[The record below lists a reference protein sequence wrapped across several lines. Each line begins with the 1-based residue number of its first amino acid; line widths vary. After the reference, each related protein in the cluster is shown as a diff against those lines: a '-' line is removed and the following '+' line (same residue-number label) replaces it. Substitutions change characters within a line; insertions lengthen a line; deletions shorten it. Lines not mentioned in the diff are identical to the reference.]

1 MAGEIRG
8 RIAAR
13 RAVAKFSVHIR
24 ACMFGMAAKFRR
36 LNFLAEHIMKAR
48 RMVKAKCRVKE
59 GRRLSGR
66 RRSCT
71 F

>member
-1 MAGEIRG
+1 MAGKIRG

-13 RAVAKFSVHIR
+13 RTVAKISVHIR
-24 ACMFGMAAKFRR
+24 ACIFRMAAKFRR
-36 LNFLAEHIMKAR
+36 LNYLAEHVMKAR
-48 RMVKAKCRVKE
+48 RMLKAKCRVKE